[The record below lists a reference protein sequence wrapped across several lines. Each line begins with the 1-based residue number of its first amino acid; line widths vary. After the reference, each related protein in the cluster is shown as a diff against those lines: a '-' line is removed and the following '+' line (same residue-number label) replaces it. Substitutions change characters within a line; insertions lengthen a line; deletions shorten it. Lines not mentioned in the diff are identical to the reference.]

1 MRKGQ
6 KALTC
11 LLILLCLAGVVF
23 AAWFLRQE
31 QKLASE
37 RQQEISQVAAELEPI
52 NQERRQWEQ
61 KDKEWQKTL
70 ADKQKG
76 RTCVLLSFDN
86 MTRELYDTIFSQMD
100 QYGFRGTFLMRNG
113 QMPSWEAEKNDEL
126 SSGEMMQE
134 LLDAG
139 WDYAVS
145 VGEISDDTEEQTEYQ
160 RDFSD
165 EFGEELLMSESE
177 SESGTGTEG
186 IETQTEMPQTEEVGF
201 AAGLDAALAALNER
215 GFAQPQTVFCTQEQ
229 YSGMTEQ
236 AFVDRGFAMVSVI
249 HMEDFPTI
257 NAEQQEGLRIIDTG
271 VYTQRDENLEKQLD
285 AIVSKQQSV
294 AISINEVVKISKNID
309 YDLNLT
315 TFTSL
320 LNYLK
325 ELENDRKINVLTYSE
340 YQQYEQLR
348 QESYEAARKEYA
360 VFREEMQAAIEKL
373 DQQEAAIAQKLKET
387 EYENTV
393 Y

>member
-11 LLILLCLAGVVF
+11 LLILLCLAGVGF

-31 QKLASE
+31 QKLASK

-61 KDKEWQKTL
+61 EDKEWQKTL

-100 QYGFRGTFLMRNG
+100 QYGFRGTFMMRNG

-145 VGEISDDTEEQTEYQ
+145 VGEMSDGSEEQTEYQ

-165 EFGEELLMSESE
+165 EFGDELLMSESE
-177 SESGTGTEG
+177 TENATE
-186 IETQTEMPQTEEVGF
+186 ETEVQTEAPQTEAVGF
-201 AAGLDAALAALNER
+201 AASLDAALVSMGER
-215 GFAQPQTVFCTQEQ
+215 GYAQPLTVFCTQEQ
-229 YSGMTEQ
+229 YGEMSEQ
-236 AFVDRGFAMVSVI
+236 AFTDRGFSMVSVKNNA
-249 HMEDFPTI
+249 ELPVI
-257 NAEQQEGLRIIDTG
+257 NAEQQEGLRVIDTG
-271 VYTQRDENLEKQLD
+271 VYTQQDENLEKQLD

-387 EYENTV
+387 EHENTV

>member
-100 QYGFRGTFLMRNG
+100 QYGFRGTFMMRNG

-145 VGEISDDTEEQTEYQ
+145 VGEMSDGSEEQTEYQ

-186 IETQTEMPQTEEVGF
+186 METQTEMPQTEEVGF

>member
-1 MRKGQ
+1 MRRGQ
-6 KALTC
+6 KVLTF
-11 LLILLCLAGVVF
+11 LLILLCLAGVGF

-31 QKLASE
+31 QKLASK

-61 KDKEWQKTL
+61 EDKEWQKTL

-100 QYGFRGTFLMRNG
+100 QYGFRGTFMMRNG

-145 VGEISDDTEEQTEYQ
+145 VGEMSDGSEEQTEYQ

-165 EFGEELLMSESE
+165 EFGEELLTSESE
-177 SESGTGTEG
+177 TENATE
-186 IETQTEMPQTEEVGF
+186 ETEVQTEAPQTEAVGF

-236 AFVDRGFAMVSVI
+236 NFVDRGFAMVSVI

-257 NAEQQEGLRIIDTG
+257 NAEQQEGLRMIDTG

-387 EYENTV
+387 EHENTV

>member
-1 MRKGQ
+1 MRRGK

-11 LLILLCLAGVVF
+11 LLILLCLAGVGF

-100 QYGFRGTFLMRNG
+100 QYGFRGTFMMRNG

-145 VGEISDDTEEQTEYQ
+145 VGEMSDGSEEQTEYQ

-165 EFGEELLMSESE
+165 EFGKELLINESE
-177 SESGTGTEG
+177 MGNGTEDT
-186 IETQTEMPQTEEVGF
+186 EVQTEALQTEAVGF
-201 AAGLDAALAALNER
+201 AASLDAALASMVER
-215 GFAQPQTVFCTQEQ
+215 GYAQPLTVSCTQEQ
-229 YSGMTEQ
+229 YSEMTEQ
-236 AFVDRGFAMVSVI
+236 AFADRGFTMVSVKNT
-249 HMEDFPTI
+249 EEFPAI
-257 NAEQQEGLRIIDTG
+257 NTEQQKGLRIIDTG

-285 AIVSKQQSV
+285 VMVSKQQSV
-294 AISINEVVKISKNID
+294 AISINEVLKISKNTD
-309 YDLNLT
+309 YDLSLT

-325 ELENDRKINVLTYSE
+325 ELESDRKVNVLTYSE

>member
-1 MRKGQ
+1 MRRGK

-11 LLILLCLAGVVF
+11 LLILLCLAGVGF

-100 QYGFRGTFLMRNG
+100 QYGFRGTFMMRNG

-145 VGEISDDTEEQTEYQ
+145 VGEMSDGSEEQTEYQ

-165 EFGEELLMSESE
+165 EFGEELLTIESE
-177 SESGTGTEG
+177 IGEENTEILSEETE
-186 IETQTEMPQTEEVGF
+186 TDAVGF
-201 AAGLDAALAALNER
+201 AASLDAALASMGER
-215 GFAQPQTVFCTQEQ
+215 GYAQPLTVFCTQEQ
-229 YSGMTEQ
+229 YSEMTAQ
-236 AFVDRGFAMVSVI
+236 AFADRGFAMVSVKNT
-249 HMEDFPTI
+249 EEFPAI
-257 NAEQQEGLRIIDTG
+257 NTEQQDGLRIIDTG

-285 AIVSKQQSV
+285 VMVSKQQSV
-294 AISINEVVKISKNID
+294 AILINEVVKISKNID

-325 ELENDRKINVLTYSE
+325 ELESDRKVNVLTYSE

-387 EYENTV
+387 EHENTV

>member
-1 MRKGQ
+1 MRRGK

-11 LLILLCLAGVVF
+11 LMILLCMAGVGF

-31 QKLASE
+31 QKLASK

-61 KDKEWQKTL
+61 EDKEWQKTL

-100 QYGFRGTFLMRNG
+100 QYGFRGTFMMRNG

-145 VGEISDDTEEQTEYQ
+145 VGEMSDGSEEQTEYQ

-165 EFGEELLMSESE
+165 EFGEELLTSEPETGEENTEILSE
-177 SESGTGTEG
+177 ETE
-186 IETQTEMPQTEEVGF
+186 TDAVGF
-201 AAGLDAALAALNER
+201 AASLDTALASMVER
-215 GFAQPQTVFCTQEQ
+215 GYAQPLTVFCTQEQ
-229 YSGMTEQ
+229 YSEMTEQ
-236 AFVDRGFAMVSVI
+236 AFADRGFTMVSVKNT
-249 HMEDFPTI
+249 EEFPTI
-257 NAEQQEGLRIIDTG
+257 NTEQQEGLRIIDAG

-285 AIVSKQQSV
+285 VMVSKQQSV
-294 AISINEVVKISKNID
+294 AISINEVLKISKNTD
-309 YDLNLT
+309 YDLSLT

-325 ELENDRKINVLTYSE
+325 ELESDRKVNVLTYSE

-387 EYENTV
+387 EHENTV